1 MATFTINQKSSDYSI
16 DSSSVVTDCSSSFLY
31 DVQAAQGD
39 VINVS
44 ISGNQQGAY
53 YTLNGVKTDF
63 TNSVSGIVFN
73 STLVVG
79 FHLRNSGNPGIFH
92 EARISIENDNS
103 SDTGA
108 YNELVTRENDDIDCG
123 QASLTAN
130 PDSGDNHVAVFTSSN
145 NLEGT
150 DDLTYDGTTL
160 DVTGQVLATS
170 IAVDGGLPSQY
181 LMADGSVS
189 LGSGGASTGDL
200 SYEHNQSTVSATW
213 LIAHNLGKHPSVSV
227 VDTAGSSVVGIVEYV
242 NLNYLAIKF
251 NSPFSGYAYM
261 N

>member
-1 MATFTINQKSSDYSI
+1 MAKFTINLESSDYSI
-16 DSSSVVTDCSSSFLY
+16 NNSSVITDCSSSFLY
-31 DVQAAQGD
+31 EVEASQGD
-39 VINVS
+39 VIDVS
-44 ISGNQQGAY
+44 ISGNHQGAY
-53 YTLNGVKTDF
+53 YKLNGVKTSF
-63 TNSVSGIVFN
+63 TNSISGIVYN
-73 STLVVG
+73 NTLSIS
-79 FHLRNSGNPGIFH
+79 FHLRNSGSSGVFH
-92 EARISIENDNS
+92 EAEISITNNNS
-103 SDTGA
+103 SDLLPYT
-108 YNELVTRENDDIDCG
+108 ESVERKNDSVDCE

-130 PDSGDNHVAVFTSSN
+130 PNSGDNHVAVFTSSN

-213 LIAHNLGKHPSVSV
+213 LIAHNLGKNPSVSV